1 MEPLVGRD
9 VPLAA
14 ADAAISGAV
23 RGSGALVLVS
33 GDAGIGKSRLVQ
45 EITQRAVSRGMTRA
59 YGFAVDDPGAPP
71 LWPWRR
77 ALRDLPDVLTAMD
90 SAASDADAG
99 ARFAMFVGVTD
110 RLLAA
115 ARAAAIVV
123 VLEDMHWADRLSV
136 LLLSHLCSE
145 LPDSRVAVVI
155 SFRPRHPGP
164 LRDGLDRLIRA
175 RSVTH
180 VTLDGLASADIR
192 AWLREYPD
200 LQRQEDLADQL
211 RERTAGNPLLIRLLV
226 EAMLSHPAVADGRAD
241 GPVDARAVD
250 RILAEHAD
258 LRRLVAARTDT
269 LSPPAREI
277 LQAASVLGERVTP
290 TVLSGVTELALK

>member
-1 MEPLVGRD
+1 
-9 VPLAA
+9 
-14 ADAAISGAV
+14 
-23 RGSGALVLVS
+23 
-33 GDAGIGKSRLVQ
+33 
-45 EITQRAVSRGMTRA
+45 
-59 YGFAVDDPGAPP
+59 
-71 LWPWRR
+71 
-77 ALRDLPDVLTAMD
+77 
-90 SAASDADAG
+90 
-99 ARFAMFVGVTD
+99 
-110 RLLAA
+110 
-115 ARAAAIVV
+115 
-123 VLEDMHWADRLSV
+123 MHWADRLSV
-136 LLLSHLCSE
+136 LLLTHLCSE
-145 LPDSRVAVVI
+145 LADSRVGVVI

-226 EAMLSHPAVADGRAD
+226 EAMLAHPAVADGRLEEGTD
-241 GPVDARAVD
+241 GQADARAVD
-250 RILAEHAD
+250 RILAQRAD

-269 LSPPAREI
+269 LSPPTREI

-290 TVLSGVTELALK
+290 TVLSQVVD

>member
-1 MEPLVGRD
+1 MDPLVGRD

-14 ADAAISGAV
+14 ADAAIGGAA

-45 EITQRAVSRGMTRA
+45 EITQRAVSRGMARA

-77 ALRDLPDVLTAMD
+77 ALRDLPDVL
-90 SAASDADAG
+90 SALDDVASDADPG
-99 ARFAMFVGVTD
+99 ARFAMFVTVTD
-110 RLLAA
+110 RLLCAA
-115 ARAAAIVV
+115 GTEGIVV

-136 LLLSHLCSE
+136 LLLAHLCSE
-145 LPDSRVAVVI
+145 LPDSRVGVVI
-155 SFRPRHPGP
+155 TYRPRHPGP
-164 LRDGLDRLIRA
+164 LQDNLDRLIRG

-192 AWLREYPD
+192 AWLREYPG
-200 LQRQEDLADQL
+200 LQQHDGLADQL

-226 EAMLSHPAVADGRAD
+226 EAMLSNPAVADGRSD
-241 GPVDARAVD
+241 GSADARTVG
-250 RILAEHAD
+250 RMLAQRAD
-258 LRRLVAARTDT
+258 LRRLVAARTDALQPT
-269 LSPPAREI
+269 CAGNPAGRRC
-277 LQAASVLGERVTP
+277 SR
-290 TVLSGVTELALK
+290 